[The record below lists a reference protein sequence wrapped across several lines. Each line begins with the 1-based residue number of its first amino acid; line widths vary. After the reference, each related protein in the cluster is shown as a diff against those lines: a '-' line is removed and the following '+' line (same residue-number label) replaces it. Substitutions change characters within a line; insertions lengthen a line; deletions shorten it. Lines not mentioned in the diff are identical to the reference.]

1 MRRKQQ
7 SEKERNAGTTHKKV
21 YLGYRINPK
30 LLCVSPFFFSVSP
43 SVPHYENEKR
53 RRTMRNTLGG
63 GTGGGREQQQTR
75 NQAVGSG
82 DNGGVVPAK
91 FSSKQSKTST
101 VTITGALIVSSVRFL
116 IRSLSRVI
124 SVIVRMRMSALTS
137 FLFVFFIE
145 Q

>member
-1 MRRKQQ
+1 M
-7 SEKERNAGTTHKKV
+7 HHV

-30 LLCVSPFFFSVSP
+30 LICVSPFYFSVSP
-43 SVPHYENEKR
+43 SVHHYENEKR

-101 VTITGALIVSSVRFL
+101 VTITGTLIVYCPL
-116 IRSLSRVI
+116 
-124 SVIVRMRMSALTS
+124 
-137 FLFVFFIE
+137 VF
-145 Q
+145 

>member
-1 MRRKQQ
+1 M
-7 SEKERNAGTTHKKV
+7 
-21 YLGYRINPK
+21 
-30 LLCVSPFFFSVSP
+30 
-43 SVPHYENEKR
+43 
-53 RRTMRNTLGG
+53 NTSGG
-63 GTGGGREQQQTR
+63 GTGGTTREHQHQHTTR
-75 NQAVGSG
+75 NQQAVVGSG
-82 DNGGVVPAK
+82 GDNVGGVVPTK
-91 FSSKQSKTST
+91 FCSKQSKTST